1 MRSSVWFPGP
11 SPVMLPFHIIK
22 QIVIDEHGMNKAD
35 KDHKQGKGENPDHH
49 IKHIDDNG
57 FI

>member
-1 MRSSVWFPGP
+1 
-11 SPVMLPFHIIK
+11 MLPFHIIK

-35 KDHKQGKGENPDHH
+35 EDHKQGKGENPDHH

-57 FI
+57 FIQQFHGT

>member
-1 MRSSVWFPGP
+1 MVQKLR
-11 SPVMLPFHIIK
+11 MDAQT

-35 KDHKQGKGENPDHH
+35 EDHKQGKGENPDHH